1 MIQRIFSFL
10 FLLCCLT
17 AAKALEV
24 AHAITDKDCYL
35 TGERLHIRIDITD
48 EQQQPL
54 SFSKVAYVELS
65 DAHRICAQGMVQLT
79 DGIGWADIA
88 LPATMH
94 SGNYQ
99 LSVYTRGMR
108 NQGQDTYFRKIVSVV
123 NVLRVVRADDVIF
136 LPADSLPTEYQ
147 ANDSQGTATLKA
159 SVSQPLN
166 ISVSPEWQ
174 GCALSVSRR
183 DLRTP
188 DYHELPALKPETSKQ
203 QYYTPEVEGHIV
215 IGKPTGID
223 PVELTRLVM
232 VGRMAAVYDGQWQ
245 ADGTWHYYTS
255 GLNGTLPTLLNSY
268 SHEGNPVGMEFVS
281 PFARVL
287 PESLPHL
294 HVYCDEAD
302 LQRRSLSAQREQA
315 LSAWQADSLQLSTEF
330 LSAETHRQYELDE
343 YTKFSTVREILIEFI
358 SGVQRNK
365 QHGVSQL
372 YTFDPETHQY
382 SRWPAL
388 VLLDGMPVYDID
400 EVLNYDARLLKY
412 VQIYTDRY
420 TFGNTICQGI
430 ISFIS
435 QRGRLSNYKIDAGSH
450 LVTYQ
455 FPQERPAF
463 IYPTDNKAGTLYW
476 NPCIS
481 EPSLT
486 LPAITEPGI
495 YEIVKQRY
503 AADGSLL
510 KESEVIEVK

>member
-1 MIQRIFSFL
+1 MTQRILSL
-10 FLLCCLT
+10 LLLLCCLT
-17 AAKALEV
+17 VAKAQEV

-35 TGERLHIRIDITD
+35 TGERLHIRVDISD
-48 EQQQPL
+48 SQQQPL
-54 SFSKVAYVELS
+54 STSKVAYVELC

-79 DGIGWADIA
+79 NGVGWADIA

-99 LSVYTRGMR
+99 LSVYTRAMR
-108 NQGQDTYFRKIVSVV
+108 NQGQDSFFRKIVSVI
-123 NVLRVVRADDVIF
+123 NTLRVVRADDVVY
-136 LPADSLPTEYQ
+136 LPADSLPADAETQ
-147 ANDSQGTATLKA
+147 MSSAMTASA
-159 SVSQPLN
+159 SQP
-166 ISVSPEWQ
+166 ISISIAPEWQ
-174 GCALSVSRR
+174 GGTISLSRR

-188 DYHELPALKPETSKQ
+188 DYDELPKLKPSSSQ
-203 QYYTPEVEGHIV
+203 QQGFTPEYEGHIV
-215 IGKPTGID
+215 IGKPTGIQ
-223 PVELTRLVM
+223 PVEHTRLVM

-268 SHEGNPVGMEFVS
+268 DHEGNPIGMEFIS

-287 PESLPHL
+287 PESLPRL
-294 HVYCDEAD
+294 HVYCEESD

-315 LSAWQADSLQLSTEF
+315 LSAWQVDSLQLSTEY
-330 LSAETHRQYELDE
+330 LSSEPHRSYDLDE

-358 SGVQRNK
+358 NGVQRSKLN
-365 QHGVSQL
+365 GVNQL
-372 YTFDPETHQY
+372 FTIDPDTHQY

-450 LVTYQ
+450 LVSYQ
-455 FPQERPAF
+455 FPQDRPAF
-463 IYPTDNKAGTLYW
+463 IYPAENKAGTLYW